1 MFLDKIAES
10 THRFLLRIS
19 GLAFSFMMIFILIN
33 LLFAKNIPYS
43 EFHRRGFLLA
53 NSILL
58 ILGIVF
64 LLLLLKVMTHVNAQK
79 MRRILT
85 ILGFVLS
92 IYVALCTLYR
102 TGWDAG
108 TIISAALSVSAGE
121 DTNLTYFSANP
132 NNRLFTAI
140 IIGIFN
146 MCRNIGINDTTVL
159 YEVVALV
166 QAFLFFAAGLLTRD
180 IIAVI
185 TGDEKTSLFGY
196 VIYNLFIGL
205 SPWIS
210 IAYTDGAAILFPV
223 LLLWL
228 FLRLPEKNAIQKV
241 LKWVILSGAAVVSYE
256 VKATAIVMFFALL
269 VASFIFAFKGKK
281 PKEIIGN
288 LFVVI
293 FAAALTLIVFKS
305 GSAMAVGTYFFEKAT
320 RTEVN
325 SEAEITAFHYLMMGL
340 NDEHDGTFNFED
352 SEFSDY
358 ISDYDERIS
367 REKHEIK
374 DRAKDLGIIG
384 VIKLYDRKMLL
395 TYNDGSFG
403 YGLGGEFGSKDFIE
417 EMLIEDA
424 AWNIP
429 VRFFEMPGYAGFKYY
444 ITFLQMIWL
453 GLIAFSFCMKKDNVN
468 ELSLAVCLMGI
479 TVFIMLFEAQQRY
492 LFIFA
497 PIWLIAG
504 VIGMRNFSKK

>member
-196 VIYNLFIGL
+196 VY
-205 SPWIS
+205 W
-210 IAYTDGAAILFPV
+210 
-223 LLLWL
+223 
-228 FLRLPEKNAIQKV
+228 
-241 LKWVILSGAAVVSYE
+241 
-256 VKATAIVMFFALL
+256 
-269 VASFIFAFKGKK
+269 AFSLDFHCLYRWR
-281 PKEIIGN
+281 GN
-288 LFVVI
+288 L
-293 FAAALTLIVFKS
+293 
-305 GSAMAVGTYFFEKAT
+305 
-320 RTEVN
+320 
-325 SEAEITAFHYLMMGL
+325 
-340 NDEHDGTFNFED
+340 
-352 SEFSDY
+352 
-358 ISDYDERIS
+358 
-367 REKHEIK
+367 
-374 DRAKDLGIIG
+374 
-384 VIKLYDRKMLL
+384 
-395 TYNDGSFG
+395 
-403 YGLGGEFGSKDFIE
+403 
-417 EMLIEDA
+417 
-424 AWNIP
+424 IP
-429 VRFFEMPGYAGFKYY
+429 GA
-444 ITFLQMIWL
+444 
-453 GLIAFSFCMKKDNVN
+453 
-468 ELSLAVCLMGI
+468 
-479 TVFIMLFEAQQRY
+479 FIMAF
-492 LFIFA
+492 FKT
-497 PIWLIAG
+497 
-504 VIGMRNFSKK
+504 S